1 MTTVAPPSL
10 LHPDSIASMLAL
22 AEATPR
28 GAFVEVGVY
37 RGGSAWHLAA
47 LARRQERA
55 LHLFDTFTGIPECC
69 ERDWPHKAGDFG
81 DASLYAVRAAVPTA
95 VFHVGVFPRTL
106 DDREFRLSGVAFAHI
121 DCDQYACARAAIELL
136 PPLMRLG
143 GVMLFDD
150 YGITSGVTEAV
161 EELFLPREI
170 RRTAQGKAYHVAEA
184 GHDGPF

>member
-37 RGGSAWHLAA
+37 QGGSAWHLAA

-81 DASLYAVRAAVPTA
+81 DASLDAVRAAVPTA

-150 YGITSGVTEAV
+150 YGVTDGVTAAVDEA
-161 EELFLPREI
+161 RAA
-170 RRTAQGKAYHVAEA
+170 RTLIPTEDARQA
-184 GHDGPF
+184 G

>member
-1 MTTVAPPSL
+1 MTAAPPSL
-10 LHPDSIASMLAL
+10 LHPDAIAAMLAL
-22 AEATPR
+22 AHAAPP

-47 LARRQERA
+47 LAREQHRK
-55 LHLFDTFTGIPECC
+55 LHLFDTFSGIPERS
-69 ERDWPHKAGDFG
+69 ERDRPCKVGDYG
-81 DASLYAVRAAVPTA
+81 DASLEAVRAAIPDA
-95 VFHVGVFPRTL
+95 EFHVGVFPATMHGL
-106 DDREFRLSGVAFAHI
+106 DLGPVAFVHV
-121 DCDQYACARAAIELL
+121 DCDQYRCARAAVELL
-136 PPLMRLG
+136 LPLMPVG